1 MNTRVE
7 LFEQGSHRIGIFDVR
22 SSEIRESPSLS
33 QKVSIDKQTLEQ
45 RATDRATVTGRIDEE
60 KVRLIHRFEIFVR
73 ENQSL
78 YAVLISAW
86 VDGLENLMSNTIVVR
101 KVELSDDESRILRRN
116 GKRVD

>member
-1 MNTRVE
+1 VTVTAVEFFRGYICSVPHVQTGSGFFELSAVE
-7 LFEQGSHRIGIFDVR
+7 LFILETS
-22 SSEIRESPSLS
+22 
-33 QKVSIDKQTLEQ
+33 LEQ